1 MTNRISIVSYLN
13 SVPFI
18 YGIKNHTI
26 YNNLDLSLHIPS
38 VSVKKFLNNE
48 IDIGLVPVA
57 AINKLQNFNIF
68 SNYCI
73 GSNGKVDTV
82 CVFSDTPIYDVE
94 EILIDYHSITSVNLL
109 KLLLKDFY
117 NINPK
122 LKKTTDGFEKKISI
136 SQAALVIGDKAFDLH
151 KKHKYVYDLSEAWFK
166 MTGLP
171 FVFACWIAKK
181 EISQN
186 ILDDINT
193 SFLYGINN
201 IDCALKTNSIN
212 NIDYRT
218 VKFYLKNRI
227 CYNFDNQKKKA
238 MAIFLEQITD
248 L

>member
-13 SVPFI
+13 SIPFI
-18 YGIKNHTI
+18 YGVKNHTI
-26 YNNLDLSLHIPS
+26 YKNLHLSLHIPS
-38 VSVKKFLNNE
+38 VSAKKFLNNE

-57 AINKLQNFNIF
+57 SINKLQNFNIF

-82 CVFSDTPIYDVE
+82 CVFSDTPINDVE

-109 KLLLKDFY
+109 KLLLKNFY
-117 NINPK
+117 KINPI
-122 LKKTTDGFEKKISI
+122 LKKTTCGFEKKISK
-136 SQAALVIGDKAFDLH
+136 SQAALVIGDKAFNLH

-181 EISQN
+181 DISQN
-186 ILDDINT
+186 ILNEINS
-193 SFLYGINN
+193 SFLYGVNN
-201 IDCALKTNSIN
+201 IDCALKNNQIY
-212 NIDYRT
+212 NIDKKI

-227 CYNFDNQKKKA
+227 SYDFDIQKKKA

>member
-1 MTNRISIVSYLN
+1 MRNRISIVSYLN

-18 YGIKNHTI
+18 YGIKNHPI
-26 YNNLDLSLHIPS
+26 CSKLDLSLHIPS
-38 VSVKKFLNNE
+38 VSAYKFLNNE

-57 AINKLQNFNIF
+57 AINKLKNFNIF

-73 GSNGKVDTV
+73 GSLGKVDTV

-109 KLLLKDFY
+109 KLLLKNLY
-117 NINPK
+117 NTNPN
-122 LKKTTDGFEKKISI
+122 LKNTSYGFEKKITK

-181 EISQN
+181 EISRK
-186 ILDDINT
+186 ILNEIN
-193 SFLYGINN
+193 SAFKYGLNN
-201 IDCALKTNSIN
+201 INSALKSHSNK
-212 NIDYRT
+212 NIDYNT
-218 VKFYLKNRI
+218 LKFYLKNRI
-227 CYNFDNQKKKA
+227 SYKFDRQKKKSL
-238 MAIFLEQITD
+238 AIFLDEITD

>member
-13 SVPFI
+13 SIPFI
-18 YGIKNHTI
+18 YGVKNHTI
-26 YNNLDLSLHIPS
+26 YKNLDLSLHIPS
-38 VSVKKFLNNE
+38 VSAKKFLNNE

-82 CVFSDTPIYDVE
+82 CVFSDTPIYAVE

-109 KLLLKDFY
+109 KLLLKNFY
-117 NINPK
+117 NINPN
-122 LKKTTDGFEKKISI
+122 LKKTTHGFEKKISK
-136 SQAALVIGDKAFDLH
+136 SQAALVIGDKAFSLH

-181 EISQN
+181 EISQK
-186 ILDDINT
+186 ILNEINS

-201 IDCALKTNSIN
+201 IDCALKSKKIN
-212 NIDYRT
+212 NIDNKT

-227 CYNFDNQKKKA
+227 SYKFDIQKKKA
-238 MAIFLEQITD
+238 MAIFLEQITY

>member
-1 MTNRISIVSYLN
+1 MINRISIVSYIN
-13 SVPFI
+13 SIPFI
-18 YGIKNHTI
+18 YGVKNHTI
-26 YNNLDLSLHIPS
+26 YKNLDLSLHIPS
-38 VSVKKFLNNE
+38 VSAKKFLNNE

-57 AINKLQNFNIF
+57 SINKLQNFNIF

-94 EILIDYHSITSVNLL
+94 EILIDYQSITSVNLL
-109 KLLLKDFY
+109 KLLLKNFY
-117 NINPK
+117 NINPS
-122 LKKTTDGFEKKISI
+122 LKKTTHGFEKKISK
-136 SQAALVIGDKAFDLH
+136 SQAALVIGDKAFNLH

-181 EISQN
+181 DISQN
-186 ILDDINT
+186 ILNEINS
-193 SFLYGINN
+193 SFLYGVNN
-201 IDCALKTNSIN
+201 IDCALKNNQIY
-212 NIDYRT
+212 NIDKKI

-227 CYNFDNQKKKA
+227 SYDFDIQKKKA

>member
-13 SVPFI
+13 SIPFI
-18 YGIKNHTI
+18 YGIKNHII
-26 YNNLDLSLHIPS
+26 YDDLDLSLHIPS
-38 VSVKKFLNNE
+38 ISAKKFLNNE

-109 KLLLKDFY
+109 KLLLKNFY
-117 NINPK
+117 NINPC
-122 LKKTTDGFEKKISI
+122 LKKTTHGFEKKISK
-136 SQAALVIGDKAFDLH
+136 SQAALVIGDKAFNLH
-151 KKHKYVYDLSEAWFK
+151 KKHKYVYDLSEDWFK

-186 ILDDINT
+186 ILNEINS

-201 IDCALKTNSIN
+201 IDCALKINSVN
-212 NIDYRT
+212 NIDKKT

-227 CYNFDNQKKKA
+227 SYKFDVQKKKA
-238 MAIFLEQITD
+238 MAVFLKQITD

>member
-1 MTNRISIVSYLN
+1 MTNRISIVSYIN
-13 SVPFI
+13 SIPFI
-18 YGIKNHTI
+18 YGVKSHTI
-26 YNNLDLSLHIPS
+26 YKNLHLSLHIPS
-38 VSVKKFLNNE
+38 VSAKKFLNNE

-57 AINKLQNFNIF
+57 SINKLQNFNIF

-94 EILIDYHSITSVNLL
+94 EILIDYQSITSVNLL
-109 KLLLKDFY
+109 KLLLKNFY
-117 NINPK
+117 NINPS
-122 LKKTTDGFEKKISI
+122 LKKTTHGFEKKISK
-136 SQAALVIGDKAFDLH
+136 SQAALVIGDKAFNLH

-181 EISQN
+181 DISQN
-186 ILDDINT
+186 ILNEINS

-201 IDCALKTNSIN
+201 IDYALKSNQIY
-212 NIDYRT
+212 NIDKKI

-227 CYNFDNQKKKA
+227 SYDFDIQKKKA

>member
-26 YNNLDLSLHIPS
+26 YKNLDLSLHIPS

-57 AINKLQNFNIF
+57 AINKLQNFNVF

-117 NINPK
+117 KINPN
-122 LKKTTDGFEKKISI
+122 LKKLLMALKKISI
-136 SQAALVIGDKAFDLH
+136 TQAALVIGDKAFNLH

-212 NIDYRT
+212 NIDYST